1 MYFIYKWQVSALLF
15 DEYYIM
21 HIVLAVYMV
30 CG

>member
-21 HIVLAVYMV
+21 HIVLEVYVV
-30 CG
+30 CW

>member
-21 HIVLAVYMV
+21 HIVLEVYMV
-30 CG
+30 CW